1 MYFCHMVI
9 FVSIAVVKA
18 ENVGW
23 QNYFIENPTEFHD
36 ILLEWESGN
45 KTTVPSWLS
54 GIYVRNGPAQVLIS
68 IIGDIIIEQSRHIIK
83 VYKRLDFI
91 AKTLTSLQY

>member
-9 FVSIAVVKA
+9 FVSIAVIKA

-54 GIYVRNGPAQVLIS
+54 GIYVRNGPAQVLIL
-68 IIGDIIIEQSRHIIK
+68 IIGNI
-83 VYKRLDFI
+83 LD
-91 AKTLTSLQY
+91 TSLYYLISQI